1 LLTSLVVLYQYILDG
16 VNNKSVSQIKK
27 ILYGEWRQSIK
38 NLKFFW
44 WMIYMDIVVS
54 RRNIAN
60 VLFRSDFF

>member
-1 LLTSLVVLYQYILDG
+1 LDG